1 MAEMEEIMTKDDKN
15 VEDAPERPEISRH
28 AVILFRD
35 ERALAANQGG
45 KVDRKTDLFN
55 LKEYRQEVMA
65 I

>member
-1 MAEMEEIMTKDDKN
+1 MTKPDKN
-15 VEDAPERPEISRH
+15 VQDAPERPAISRH

-45 KVDRKTDLFN
+45 KDEPKTDLFN
-55 LKEYRQEVMA
+55 LREYKQGVM